1 MNVKSTLGGL
11 AGACALTLLNESA
24 KKLDKDAPRMDLL
37 GMNAVARLM
46 KGNDIMS
53 MTASKLFPTAMA
65 GDLITNSLY
74 FSMADSGDKSKTLI
88 RGALLG
94 LGAGVGAVTLP
105 KTLGL
110 NEEATTRTMK
120 TKVLTVA
127 WYLIGGLVAAAAINL
142 MQKKNY
148 DFKS

>member
-1 MNVKSTLGGL
+1 M
-11 AGACALTLLNESA
+11 
-24 KKLDKDAPRMDLL
+24 
-37 GMNAVARLM
+37 
-46 KGNDIMS
+46 
-53 MTASKLFPTAMA
+53 
-65 GDLITNSLY
+65 
-74 FSMADSGDKSKTLI
+74 I

-148 DFKS
+148 

>member
-1 MNVKSTLGGL
+1 MNIKSTLGGL
-11 AGACALTLLNESA
+11 AGACTLTLLNESV

-46 KGNDIMS
+46 KGQNILAQ
-53 MTASKLFPTAMA
+53 TAGKLFPIAMA
-65 GDLITNSLY
+65 GDLVSNSLY
-74 FSMADSGDKSKTLI
+74 YSMADTGDKKKTLM

-94 LGAGVGAVTLP
+94 VGAGLGAVILP

-110 NEEATTRTMK
+110 NDEATTRTVK
-120 TKVLTVA
+120 TKVLTVT

-142 MQKKNY
+142 LEKKRI
-148 DFKS
+148 